1 MSQPQSTSAETLPLD
16 VEERRLGIERGLA
29 ALGMGEAEPLRLL
42 DVGGAPGRLAR
53 ALASGRPERHVLVV
67 DLPPGPASDYLRASG
82 LALPFADQ
90 SFDVVYCSD
99 TLEHI
104 PAADRPR
111 FLTEL
116 ARAARRGVIVAAP
129 FAHPAV
135 DRAEELLTELHRDF
149 LNAPHPWLAEHRAH
163 GLPDRVQTCD
173 LLAQACGASPDSIRL
188 IPNAPLE
195 RWFVFQGLELLTQA
209 VAALQR
215 SWGAFRDSIPTLW
228 PAAGAS
234 SSTSIPYR
242 WVLAASRS
250 ADSVVPRP
258 DPVLAGADELE
269 LLKTRMEAL
278 ATLARGWVGQWRS
291 VAFSGDAEAEVL
303 AQREVINR
311 LLRVVEKQNPAE
323 APASPATPSSRPRRQ
338 GLRQRASTL
347 LNAIRKAKK
356 AGR

>member
-1 MSQPQSTSAETLPLD
+1 MTQTHPASPEFLPLD
-16 VEERRLGIERGLA
+16 VEERRLGIECGLV
-29 ALGMGEAEPLRLL
+29 ALGIRNAEPLRLL

-53 ALASGRPERHVLVV
+53 ALASGHPERRVLVV
-67 DLPPGPASDYLRASG
+67 DLPPGPTADYLRASG
-82 LALPFADQ
+82 LALPFTDQ

-111 FLTEL
+111 FLSEL
-116 ARAARRGVIVAAP
+116 ARVARRGVIVAAP
-129 FAHPAV
+129 FTHPAV

-163 GLPDRVQTCD
+163 GLPDRTQTCE
-173 LLAQACGASPDSIRL
+173 LLARACAVSPDSVRL

-195 RWFVFQGLELLTQA
+195 RWYVFQGLELLTRA

-215 SWGAFRDSIPTLW
+215 PWATFRDFIPTLW

-291 VAFSGDAEAEVL
+291 TAFSGDAEAEVL

-311 LLRVVEKQNPAE
+311 LLSVVEKQNPDE
-323 APASPATPSSRPRRQ
+323 APASPATPSSPPRRQ